1 VVGFLSGVLSL
12 QATHRYY
19 CINYKYYSCCCFGCR
34 EKEVFFNVRS
44 CNNLFSFRSLFVHY
58 LQNRKRSFIII
69 ISQTFVEI
77 NLIHEELQVFNSI
90 KTHHISSTS
99 TIMKDLYYLFPEL
112 FTFETKSNYYDLV
125 FMGRFKKYCPCN
137 LCLIIT
143 NSKREL
149 RSLGR
154 PVELFMRN
162 IARSH
167 LESVFFRRF
176 S

>member
-1 VVGFLSGVLSL
+1 MLVFQMSG
-12 QATHRYY
+12 TR
-19 CINYKYYSCCCFGCR
+19 
-34 EKEVFFNVRS
+34 VFKKNVRP
-44 CNNLFSFRSLFVHY
+44 CNNLFSFRGLFVHNF
-58 LQNRKRSFIII
+58 QNWRKIIYNHHI
-69 ISQTFVEI
+69 TNLCRNK
-77 NLIHEELQVFNSI
+77 NLIYEELRVFNSI

-125 FMGRFKKYCPCN
+125 FTERFKKYCPCN

-167 LESVFFRRF
+167 LKSVFFRRF
-176 S
+176 FLIIFRC

>member
-1 VVGFLSGVLSL
+1 MSTTVNTMKKVQQRIHL
-12 QATHRYY
+12 QRYRMWR
-19 CINYKYYSCCCFGCR
+19 ILVP
-34 EKEVFFNVRS
+34 E
-44 CNNLFSFRSLFVHY
+44 SLFVHY
-58 LQNRKRSFIII
+58 LQNCKRSFIII

-77 NLIHEELQVFNSI
+77 KNLIHEELQLFNSI

-99 TIMKDLYYLFPEL
+99 TIMKDLYCLFPEL

-154 PVELFMRN
+154 PAKLWS
-162 IARSH
+162 AR
-167 LESVFFRRF
+167 FIR
-176 S
+176 

>member
-1 VVGFLSGVLSL
+1 MFICTLPPEFKKIIYNHHITNL
-12 QATHRYY
+12 
-19 CINYKYYSCCCFGCR
+19 CR
-34 EKEVFFNVRS
+34 NK
-44 CNNLFSFRSLFVHY
+44 
-58 LQNRKRSFIII
+58 
-69 ISQTFVEI
+69 
-77 NLIHEELQVFNSI
+77 NLIHEELQMFNSI

-125 FMGRFKKYCPCN
+125 FMARFKKYCPCN

-154 PVELFMRN
+154 PAELFMRN
-162 IARSH
+162 IDRSH
-167 LESVFFRRF
+167 LKSIYFR
-176 S
+176 

>member
-1 VVGFLSGVLSL
+1 MIPPWKGKNPIYLGSLPLYRLIILSFLKMLDLAIIFLSFMG
-12 QATHRYY
+12 
-19 CINYKYYSCCCFGCR
+19 
-34 EKEVFFNVRS
+34 
-44 CNNLFSFRSLFVHY
+44 LFVHY
-58 LQNRKRSFIII
+58 PQNWKKTFIII

-77 NLIHEELQVFNSI
+77 KNLIHEELQLFNSI

-99 TIMKDLYYLFPEL
+99 TIMKDLYCLFPEL

-137 LCLIIT
+137 LCLIST

-154 PVELFMRN
+154 PAELWS
-162 IARSH
+162 AR
-167 LESVFFRRF
+167 FIR
-176 S
+176 

>member
-1 VVGFLSGVLSL
+1 MLDLAIIFFLSWVYLYITSR
-12 QATHRYY
+12 T
-19 CINYKYYSCCCFGCR
+19 
-34 EKEVFFNVRS
+34 EK
-44 CNNLFSFRSLFVHY
+44 
-58 LQNRKRSFIII
+58 KSFIII

-77 NLIHEELQVFNSI
+77 KNLIHEDLHVFNSI
-90 KTHHISSTS
+90 KTHHISSPS
-99 TIMKDLYYLFPEL
+99 TIMKDLYYLFSEL

-154 PVELFMRN
+154 PAELFMRN

-167 LESVFFRRF
+167 LKSVFFRRF
-176 S
+176 